1 MADTNSENNL
11 QQRIKELEEELAQ
24 VKERCA
30 FLEKVVNEVPANI
43 YISDLDQG
51 VVWCNKTNEETLGYT
66 LPEILAMG
74 GFNYLK
80 EIVHPDDHTIPE
92 NSLVHYKHF
101 TGAEYGGIFR
111 AKHKEESEYK
121 WYTGWAK
128 SFRRKENG
136 EVKDILCVD
145 VDLSSRMDTE
155 EQLVAALKANLQNKN
170 KLLIKNLRNREIQIL
185 NMICQGMSTRG
196 IAEQLFLSYH
206 TVETHRKNIQR
217 KLGTGNVAEMVVL
230 AREAGLG

>member
-1 MADTNSENNL
+1 MADNDLESKL
-11 QQRIKELEEELAQ
+11 QQRIKDLEEELAQ
-24 VKERCA
+24 TKEKCS
-30 FLEKVVNEVPANI
+30 FLERVVHELPANI
-43 YISDLDQG
+43 YISDLDEG
-51 VVWCNKTNEETLGYT
+51 VVWCNRTNEETLGYS
-66 LPEILAMG
+66 LSEIIEMG

-80 EIVHPDDHTIPE
+80 EIVHPDDQTVPE
-92 NSLVHYKHF
+92 NSLAHYRHF
-101 TGAEYGGIFR
+101 SGAEYGGIFR
-111 AKHKEESEYK
+111 ARHKQEQEYK

-128 SFRRKENG
+128 SFSRKENG

-155 EQLVAALKANLQNKN
+155 EQLVAALKDNLKNKN
-170 KLLIKNLRNREIQIL
+170 KLLIKNLRKREVQVL
-185 NMICQGMSTRG
+185 NMICMGMSTRA

-217 KLGTGNVAEMVVL
+217 KLGTNNVAEMVVL